1 MFLSSQHD
9 DLFMWCLKKS
19 TIISPALC
27 IFARF
32 LSLRKV
38 GTEMGRPKRL
48 LSEDVTLGGKRKRVT
63 PSRRAASDS
72 ETSRNSKKV
81 AASKK
86 GKSNTANKKANKPS
100 KLPPR
105 TVSVAL
111 ASDKDTD
118 SVSEHEEEPQRA
130 VSDPEIMQS
139 LVVTTKNGKS
149 GTAKKKNLTKMH
161 AKLPSGTASVSI
173 AADKHTDIISGQEVF
188 FFFYHFVY
196 F

>member
-1 MFLSSQHD
+1 
-9 DLFMWCLKKS
+9 
-19 TIISPALC
+19 
-27 IFARF
+27 
-32 LSLRKV
+32 
-38 GTEMGRPKRL
+38 MGRPKRL

-188 FFFYHFVY
+188 FFFIILCIFKVFNNVINYYAKYIYSYDVVNTFHITY
-196 F
+196 YKGKYI